1 MLPILSE
8 KGGKNLKISVV
19 EFAESR
25 NVKPDTV
32 TTYMRRHNMID
43 DSKGKSWKYMLDS
56 NSDVYK
62 ELDKKYPLPQP
73 VIIQEDVETIKEL
86 SETRRELADEK
97 QKNNELVMELAKA
110 QQMIAQIDSI
120 KALVELRENE
130 LSDTKK
136 SLTEAQE
143 SLQEQTIQKELLQA
157 EIDRIKIDTEEKIK
171 ELKNELEIEQN
182 KKWYHKLLGR

>member
-1 MLPILSE
+1 MFPILSE
-8 KGGKNLKISVV
+8 KGVKILKISVV

-32 TTYMRRHNMID
+32 TTYMRRHGMID

-62 ELDKKYPLPQP
+62 ELDKKYPLPKP
-73 VIIQEDVETIKEL
+73 IIIQEDVETIKEL

-97 QKNNELVMELAKA
+97 QKNNELITELVKA
-110 QQMIAQIDSI
+110 QQIIAQIDSI
-120 KALVELRENE
+120 KALIELRENE
-130 LSDTKK
+130 LSDVKK
-136 SLTEAQE
+136 ALTTSQE

-157 EIDRIKIDTEEKIK
+157 EIDRIKADTDKKIA
-171 ELKNELEIEQN
+171 ELQNELEIEQN
-182 KKWYHKLLGR
+182 KKWYHKLFSR

>member
-1 MLPILSE
+1 M
-8 KGGKNLKISVV
+8 KISVV

-32 TTYMRRHNMID
+32 TTYMRRHGMID

-62 ELDKKYPLPQP
+62 ELDKKYPLPKP

-86 SETRRELADEK
+86 SQTRRELADEK
-97 QKNNELVMELAKA
+97 QKNNELVTELAKA
-110 QQMIAQIDSI
+110 QQIIAQIGSI
-120 KALVELRENE
+120 KALIELRENE
-130 LSDTKK
+130 LSDLKK
-136 SLTEAQE
+136 ALTTSQE
-143 SLQEQTIQKELLQA
+143 SLHEQTIQKELLQA
-157 EIDRIKIDTEEKIK
+157 EVDRIKADAEEKIK
-171 ELKNELEIEQN
+171 ELKEELEIEKN